1 MSKTSVRIGVALA
14 GATFLT
20 LVVAVTVAI
29 ADAQPKPVAGVVN
42 IMAAV
47 NDDKVGMY
55 SQIKG
60 FCAGNPGK
68 DQADAFKLMRHRAQV
83 MAECGNVLMSKSP
96 PRGADDAA
104 GLAKWKQH
112 CADYRDLCKKLSKAL
127 AMKNAGKASAAIK
140 ELDAQCTKCHDDHK
154 SL

>member
-1 MSKTSVRIGVALA
+1 MSKTSVRVGLALA
-14 GATFLT
+14 GASLLT

-29 ADAQPKPVAGVVN
+29 ADAEPKGVAGIPN
-42 IMAAV
+42 IMIAV

-55 SQIKG
+55 SQIKA
-60 FCAGNPGK
+60 FCAGNPSK
-68 DQADAFKLMRHRAQV
+68 DQAEAFKLMRHRAQV

-112 CADYRDLCKKLSKAL
+112 CADYRDLCRKLSKAL
-127 AMKNAGKASAAIK
+127 AMKNAGKASAAI
-140 ELDAQCTKCHDDHK
+140 
-154 SL
+154 